1 MLTIRKNLI
10 DFESLVRIFG
20 EVLDIKQYDENADET
35 VFYSTFSE
43 ISNVND
49 LNVLIRMNIGG
60 EVLLE
65 VTTSEKWTVCTFSFP
80 VCLLEKIDLESFSTT
95 KIAEIFSLFPF
106 KIAFGIHD
114 YEWNAKEVEEHYL
127 QQIRRLRPALL
138 YIVKAEGL
146 SLEVGETN
154 VEGLP
159 R

>member
-10 DFESLVRIFG
+10 DFESLVRLFG

-49 LNVLIRMNIGG
+49 LNVIIRMKMVG

-65 VTTSEKWTVCTFSFP
+65 VTTNEKWTVCTFSFP
-80 VCLLEKIDLESFSTT
+80 VHLIETMNLEEVTSTF
-95 KIAEIFSLFPF
+95 IAEIFLLWPF
-106 KIAFGIHD
+106 QIAFGIHD
-114 YEWNAKEVEEHYL
+114 YEWDATEVEEHYL
-127 QQIRRLRPALL
+127 NQIKVLKPSLL